1 MGLVVMDL
9 VSILDGLT
17 LGVMAALLVGV
28 ICLVLGIVCLVLLL
42 QIKKSLRTQTARE
55 QRDAAAPAGPAPGVS
70 AAAPPAPAAI
80 PNRGELVAAMSAAL
94 AEELGTDVPA
104 IRIHSIRPVGGAAP
118 VAVPNRGEL
127 VAAVSAALAEEL
139 GTDVSAIRIH
149 ALRRVS

>member
-1 MGLVVMDL
+1 MSESETVYRREWIVGLVVMDL

-42 QIKKSLRTQTARE
+42 QIKKSLGARAARE
-55 QRDAAAPAGPAPGVS
+55 ESHAAAPSEAPAGPAPGAP

-80 PNRGELVAAMSAAL
+80 
-94 AEELGTDVPA
+94 
-104 IRIHSIRPVGGAAP
+104 
-118 VAVPNRGEL
+118 PNRGEL

-149 ALRRVS
+149 SLRQVS